1 MTEASDL
8 LAIPERRADA
18 LRRVAERLRAAKSVV
33 LTTHL
38 NADGDGAGSEAAVA
52 SWLESLGVRVS
63 IINPTPFPAQLR
75 FLLHRPDVAVDWGT
89 PQAQALLQAAELVLV
104 LDTSEPN
111 RVGGL
116 APLLDPERTL
126 VVDHHPPGPS
136 VVGRTAVQDPT
147 AAAAGELVYDLIRAS
162 GTAMPP
168 PAVLGIYVALVSD
181 TGSFRFG
188 NTTPRAHRI
197 AGDLLAR
204 GVDPEAVFQRLYG
217 TMPRR
222 RLELLRE
229 ALSTLQTDAEA
240 GLSWMVVPD
249 EVAARLEATSEDFEG
264 LVDHARSVE
273 GTEVAILF
281 RETPAGA
288 TKLSFRSNGAVDVNR
303 IAREFGGG
311 GHVKAAGAMVEAPA
325 TQAVEQVVRR
335 VREVLGERERQ
346 G

>member
-1 MTEASDL
+1 VTEASDL
-8 LAIPERRADA
+8 LTVPEQRAVA
-18 LRRVAERLRAAKSVV
+18 LRAVAERLRAARSVV

-52 SWLESLGVRVS
+52 SWLESLGVRAA

-89 PQAQALLQAAELVLV
+89 PEAEPLLRSADLVLV

-116 APLLDPERTL
+116 APLLDADRTL

-136 VVGRTAVQDPT
+136 VVGHTAVQDPT
-147 AAAAGELVYDLIRAS
+147 AAAAGELVYDLIRVS
-162 GTAMPP
+162 GTPIPP

-197 AGDLLAR
+197 AADLLAR
-204 GVDPEAVFQRLYG
+204 GVNPEAVFQKLYG
-217 TMPRR
+217 TLPRR

-229 ALSTLQTDAEA
+229 ALATLQTDAEA

-249 EVAARLEATSEDFEG
+249 AVASRLQATSEDFEG

-288 TKLSFRSNGAVDVNR
+288 TKLSLRSNGEVDVNR

-311 GHVKAAGAMVEAPA
+311 GHVKAAGALIEAPA
-325 TQAVEQVVRR
+325 SQAVERVVRR
-335 VREVLGERERQ
+335 VREVLGE
-346 G
+346 